1 MPEPTEAADDARALV
16 ELWFPE
22 ARAAWLG
29 GSVVLGSATPGSD
42 LDVTVLL
49 GGPPA
54 PYRDSRRFR
63 GWPVELFVHTDTS
76 LGHYL
81 RQDVRA
87 GRPTMPRLVG
97 RSVLLRDTDG
107 SGAHWQATARAL
119 LAEGPARLSVDDLAT
134 LRYAVTDLLDD
145 VTHAHDAHERLVSA
159 TLLADESARLLLRG
173 SGHWWGRGKWVAR
186 ELADLDRLQGDG
198 ADEAGAGA
206 GRRADGTEGNGWAA
220 RHEQALVTAAAGDV
234 SLLLAF
240 ADEVLARHGG
250 PLFEGHRLAGTDPAA
265 PDGTEGAAAAAST
278 DRPAGRRA
286 QRGKSP
292 SATRAAGPAS
302 STR

>member
-1 MPEPTEAADDARALV
+1 MPEPTAAVDDARALV
-16 ELWFPE
+16 ELWFPD

-107 SGAHWQATARAL
+107 SGAQWQTTARAL
-119 LAEGPARLSVDDLAT
+119 LAEGPSRLSGDDLAT

-145 VTHAHDAHERLVSA
+145 VTHAHDGHERLISA
-159 TLLADESARLLLRG
+159 TLLADESARLLLHG

-186 ELADLDRLQGDG
+186 ELADLDRTEDAAGGGGTGDH
-198 ADEAGAGA
+198 
-206 GRRADGTEGNGWAA
+206 RNTGWAA

-250 PLFEGHRLAGTDPAA
+250 PLFEGHRLVGTDP
-265 PDGTEGAAAAAST
+265 GARDPAQPAEAT
-278 DRPAGRRA
+278 DEAD
-286 QRGKSP
+286 
-292 SATRAAGPAS
+292 AAGS
-302 STR
+302 R

>member
-1 MPEPTEAADDARALV
+1 VAEPTEAVEDARALV
-16 ELWFPE
+16 ELWFPD

-29 GSVVLGSATPGSD
+29 GSLVLGSATPGSD

-49 GGPPA
+49 AGAPA
-54 PYRDSRRFR
+54 PYRHSRRFR

-87 GRPTMPRLVG
+87 GRPTMLRLVG
-97 RSVLLRDTDG
+97 RSVLLRDADG
-107 SGAHWQATARAL
+107 SGARWQPTARAL
-119 LAEGPARLSVDDLAT
+119 LTEGPSRLSGEDLAT

-159 TLLADESARLLLRG
+159 TLLADESARLLLHG

-186 ELADLDRLQGDG
+186 ELADLDRTERSKGRESTGDDGG
-198 ADEAGAGA
+198 A
-206 GRRADGTEGNGWAA
+206 GWAA

-250 PLFEGHRLAGTDPAA
+250 PLFEGHRLDGTDP
-265 PDGTEGAAAAAST
+265 GAHT
-278 DRPAGRRA
+278 AGSR
-286 QRGKSP
+286 
-292 SATRAAGPAS
+292 
-302 STR
+302 